1 MFFHSRREK
10 QALFFDNF
18 FFFVTFLPLE
28 NSKEM
33 SINIHLLVIIFVIQK
48 QKVYILSVWQGVFN
62 LFVPRPE
69 DTILN
74 TNVTVFSAKF
84 VEC

>member
-1 MFFHSRREK
+1 
-10 QALFFDNF
+10 
-18 FFFVTFLPLE
+18 
-28 NSKEM
+28 M
-33 SINIHLLVIIFVIQK
+33 SINIYLLVILFVIQK

-74 TNVTVFSAKF
+74 TNVTVFNAKF
-84 VEC
+84 VER

>member
-1 MFFHSRREK
+1 
-10 QALFFDNF
+10 
-18 FFFVTFLPLE
+18 
-28 NSKEM
+28 M
-33 SINIHLLVIIFVIQK
+33 SINIYLLVIIFVIQK

-74 TNVTVFSAKF
+74 TNVTVLMPSLLNANQRAILLRTLKID
-84 VEC
+84 VYCNSK